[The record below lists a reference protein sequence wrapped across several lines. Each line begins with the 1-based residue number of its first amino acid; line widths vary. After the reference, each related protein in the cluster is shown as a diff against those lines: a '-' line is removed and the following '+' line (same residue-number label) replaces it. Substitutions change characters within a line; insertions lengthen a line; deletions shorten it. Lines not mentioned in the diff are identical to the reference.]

1 MSKLST
7 SVTNLFHQ
15 FQKCFVTIF
24 QTLTAL
30 HANHW
35 TLHNNP
41 CLFSTILESKLFF
54 VYSNLNE
61 NKTKQKTFCHH
72 FSVRISSYHHYYYC
86 HFLSYTI
93 TSLFLL
99 LSFTRPIDNSAVETI
114 KHCFSRMKWKRIQY
128 YIIIII
134 QKKGKQKKTEWP

>member
-1 MSKLST
+1 MSKLPT

-41 CLFSTILESKLFF
+41 CLFSTVLESKLFF

-61 NKTKQKTFCHH
+61 NKTEN
-72 FSVRISSYHHYYYC
+72 
-86 HFLSYTI
+86 FLSSFLCSNI
-93 TSLFLL
+93 KLSSLLL
-99 LSFTRPIDNSAVETI
+99 LSFSVIY
-114 KHCFSRMKWKRIQY
+114 Y
-128 YIIIII
+128 YIVVFVVVLHTTNRQFCCRNNQTLFFSDEMKKNTILHYYYHT
-134 QKKGKQKKTEWP
+134 KKGKTKKKTEWP